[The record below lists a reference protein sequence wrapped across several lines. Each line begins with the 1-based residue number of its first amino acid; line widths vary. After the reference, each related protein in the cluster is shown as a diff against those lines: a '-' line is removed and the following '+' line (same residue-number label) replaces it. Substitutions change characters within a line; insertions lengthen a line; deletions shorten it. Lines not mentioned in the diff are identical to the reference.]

1 MANEESLNKQAEQL
15 KELTALKND
24 YMKILK
30 EENSQI
36 MEYLKA
42 KNKLALAER
51 TGIGNIEELKERV
64 DIYRASLENT
74 EEEVVKMTEEIER
87 QSESI
92 EAQREQ
98 LAKSEKRLASFRAG
112 LDKLTNSTISSIT
125 SMKGFF
131 DNIVNVTFAL
141 ESQSIGLARTTGYTK
156 DFADNLT
163 GLTKRNAALG
173 ISLTESAQIISGL
186 STGMARFNALG
197 DAQQSVLEDISARF
211 MRLGVDSKEF
221 GSALDTINYAF
232 GLTGQAAAEAGKNL
246 EGLASEIGKPLDSV
260 VQDLN
265 DIGPALG
272 RFGQQGIQVFRK
284 LATQAREL
292 GLTTKQAFDV
302 SELFDTFEG
311 AANIAGR
318 LNAQLGLQLNS
329 VEIMKASSEERLD
342 ILRSEFQLQGKNFE
356 SMGRRQKQMIA
367 NILGQ
372 DEETA
377 ARLLGDNMDISRF
390 QKEKVEEKTITDMVK
405 MQEQMTNLMQK
416 IALPLSEH
424 LLKIAEFVKKNYDV
438 ISKWVPIIAGAV
450 LAIKGVRG
458 ISGLL
463 SVGGRG
469 GGGGLGSLLHGV
481 AGGIGS
487 AILRMSPLKKIA
499 AVGALGSMGYS
510 SMRGKGE
517 DGFGRKAAGLVG
529 GLIGAGLP
537 LIGGIASAIPSGG
550 AGLAIGLGLSATG
563 GVAGSEIGHGI
574 YDTIFGAPSG
584 PSTTNAEMN
593 TTMSQN
599 REAAMIASANGQ
611 VIVKELVLRSEI
623 IMDKDKFG
631 KAVAKVMNVRL
642 DPVRPN

>member
-24 YMKILK
+24 YMNVLK

-36 MEYLKA
+36 MEYLKV

-173 ISLTESAQIISGL
+173 ISLDESAQIISGL

-265 DIGPALG
+265 DIGPTLG

-292 GLTTKQAFDV
+292 GLTTRQAFDV

-329 VEIMKASSEERLD
+329 VELMKASSEDRLD
-342 ILRSEFQLQGKNFE
+342 ILRSEFQLQGKSFE
-356 SMGRRQKQMIA
+356 SMGRRQRQMIA
-367 NILGQ
+367 SILGK

-377 ARLLGDNMDISRF
+377 ARLLGDKMDISRF
-390 QKEKVEEKTITDMVK
+390 QKER
-405 MQEQMTNLMQK
+405 QK
-416 IALPLSEH
+416 
-424 LLKIAEFVKKNYDV
+424 KKQ
-438 ISKWVPIIAGAV
+438 
-450 LAIKGVRG
+450 
-458 ISGLL
+458 
-463 SVGGRG
+463 
-469 GGGGLGSLLHGV
+469 SL
-481 AGGIGS
+481 
-487 AILRMSPLKKIA
+487 
-499 AVGALGSMGYS
+499 
-510 SMRGKGE
+510 
-517 DGFGRKAAGLVG
+517 
-529 GLIGAGLP
+529 
-537 LIGGIASAIPSGG
+537 
-550 AGLAIGLGLSATG
+550 TW
-563 GVAGSEIGHGI
+563 
-574 YDTIFGAPSG
+574 
-584 PSTTNAEMN
+584 
-593 TTMSQN
+593 
-599 REAAMIASANGQ
+599 
-611 VIVKELVLRSEI
+611 
-623 IMDKDKFG
+623 
-631 KAVAKVMNVRL
+631 
-642 DPVRPN
+642 

>member
-98 LAKSEKRLASFRAG
+98 LAKTEKRIATFRAG